1 MATRS
6 AIILA
11 GGKSSRMGTPK
22 ALLPF
27 DGQPLIVHV
36 AGMLQR
42 MFDDVVIVAAPEQ
55 ELPSLPVTLVRD
67 EVAYQGPVGG
77 ICYGL
82 SAARG
87 EIAFVTSCDSAFL
100 NGRLIEHLL
109 EQIDACDVVVP
120 RWQDRFQPLHAVYR
134 RSVLPLLEQQLARGE
149 LRPIF
154 LFNKVRTCT
163 IAEEEIRRFDPDGS
177 SFFNMNTPEDYAE
190 ALRRWRRLNDEKAR
204 RTERISCTVE
214 LFGVA
219 RLVTKT
225 HGISLELPRDSTYAQ
240 LFAALAERLPAL
252 VGRVITAD
260 RPRLVEGYACNVNG
274 REFVRSPETK
284 VNDGDDIAILS
295 ADAGG

>member
-120 RWQDRFQPLHAVYR
+120 RWQDRFQPLHAV
-134 RSVLPLLEQQLARGE
+134 
-149 LRPIF
+149 
-154 LFNKVRTCT
+154 
-163 IAEEEIRRFDPDGS
+163 
-177 SFFNMNTPEDYAE
+177 
-190 ALRRWRRLNDEKAR
+190 
-204 RTERISCTVE
+204 
-214 LFGVA
+214 
-219 RLVTKT
+219 
-225 HGISLELPRDSTYAQ
+225 
-240 LFAALAERLPAL
+240 
-252 VGRVITAD
+252 
-260 RPRLVEGYACNVNG
+260 
-274 REFVRSPETK
+274 
-284 VNDGDDIAILS
+284 
-295 ADAGG
+295 

>member
-1 MATRS
+1 MTTRS

-27 DGQPLIVHV
+27 DGEPLIVHV
-36 AGMLQR
+36 AGMLQQ

-55 ELPSLPVTLVRD
+55 ELPSLAVTLVRD
-67 EVAYQGPVGG
+67 EVAHQGPVGG

-82 SAARG
+82 RAARG

-120 RWQDRFQPLHAVYR
+120 HWQDRFQPLHAVYR

-154 LFNKVRTCT
+154 LFDKVRTCR

-190 ALRRWRRLNDEKAR
+190 ALRRWRRS
-204 RTERISCTVE
+204 ISCTVE

-219 RLVTKT
+219 RLVTNT
-225 HGISLELPRDSTYAQ
+225 DRISLELPRDSTYAQ

-260 RPRLVEGYACNVNG
+260 RPRLIEGYACNVNG
-274 REFVRSPETK
+274 REFVRSPETT
-284 VNDGDDIAILS
+284 VNDGDNIAILS

>member
-190 ALRRWRRLNDEKAR
+190 ALRRWRRLK
-204 RTERISCTVE
+204 
-214 LFGVA
+214 
-219 RLVTKT
+219 
-225 HGISLELPRDSTYAQ
+225 
-240 LFAALAERLPAL
+240 
-252 VGRVITAD
+252 
-260 RPRLVEGYACNVNG
+260 
-274 REFVRSPETK
+274 
-284 VNDGDDIAILS
+284 
-295 ADAGG
+295 